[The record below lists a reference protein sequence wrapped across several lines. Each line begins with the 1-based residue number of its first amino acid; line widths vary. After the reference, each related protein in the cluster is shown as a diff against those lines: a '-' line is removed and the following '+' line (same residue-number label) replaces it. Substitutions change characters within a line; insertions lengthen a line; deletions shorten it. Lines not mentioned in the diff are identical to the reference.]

1 MKPQHMAT
9 KKWTKL
15 LNKSP
20 GISISQGSGRWYK
33 KWSPNTI
40 FI

>member
-15 LNKSP
+15 LNKSSE
-20 GISISQGSGRWYK
+20 ISISQGSEEQYR
-33 KWSPNTI
+33 KWSLNTI
-40 FI
+40 SV